1 MSELL
6 GHPVLRDTVV
16 VRVGTE
22 TEAVALIDEVKGKQ
36 AEGGYTVIK
45 SGYVLKTKRAKGE
58 IIDSWYIVTCQRDY
72 EEE

>member
-1 MSELL
+1 M
-6 GHPVLRDTVV
+6 RDTVV

-36 AEGGYTVIK
+36 AEGGLHRHQK
-45 SGYVLKTKRAKGE
+45 WLRSQDQKRAKGE